1 MKDEKR
7 KQQLQDRQDYRTS
20 LINKRDE
27 IDRKIAHYLELKIL
41 VGDQQAQHGIASLI
55 EELRGAKATIRC
67 DLPEQE

>member
-27 IDRKIAHYLELKIL
+27 IDRKIESVEGQIKELK
-41 VGDQQAQHGIASLI
+41 
-55 EELRGAKATIRC
+55 K
-67 DLPEQE
+67 